1 MSRAPEQPGI
11 TGGLGAAAGRFVVLN
26 VDAGETP
33 VHRVRAALRGV
44 PALQQTLA
52 ALPGGAGLCLTVG
65 IGAEMWTRLSPAEQ
79 PAQLAELGPLV
90 AGKRRMP
97 ATGGDLLLHVS
108 GAQPDLCYEAAD
120 RLLGKLGNV
129 VEVLDDV
136 AGFRYLDGRD
146 LIGFVDGTENPLG
159 EERAEAALIGDEDP
173 RFAGGS
179 YVLAQRWVHELRRW
193 RILPDAEQERIV
205 GRSKPDSV
213 ELEDKPATSHVAR
226 VVIEEDGAE
235 LQIVRHSMPYGG
247 LRERGLYFMAYAR
260 RRDIFDQMLARMV
273 GLGADGLSDGLLQFS
288 TPVTGAYFFAPSL
301 STLAEL

>member
-1 MSRAPEQPGI
+1 MTPASEQPGI
-11 TGGLGAAAGRFVVLN
+11 TGDGGAAARFVVLR
-26 VDAGETP
+26 VDAGDTP

-52 ALPGGAGLCLTVG
+52 ALPGGSGLSITVG
-65 IGAEMWTRLSPAEQ
+65 IGAEMWTRLRPDDQ

-90 AGKRRMP
+90 AGRRRMP
-97 ATGGDLLLHVS
+97 ATGGDLLLHAH

-120 RLLGKLGNV
+120 RLLEKLGNV

-136 AGFRYLDGRD
+136 AGFRYLDSRD
-146 LIGFVDGTENPLG
+146 LTGFIDGTENPQG
-159 EERAEAALIGDEDP
+159 EERAQAALIGDEDAA
-173 RFAGGS
+173 FAGGS
-179 YVLAQRWVHELRRW
+179 YVLAQRWVHDISRW
-193 RILPDAEQERIV
+193 RILPDGEQERIF
-205 GRSKPDSV
+205 GRTKADSV
-213 ELEDKPATSHVAR
+213 ELDDKSPTSHIAR
-226 VVIEEDGAE
+226 VVIEENGEE

-273 GLGADGLSDGLLQFS
+273 GLGEDGLSDGLMQFS

-301 STLAEL
+301 TTLAAL